1 MFKKKALLPFTIALA
16 IVGLMIACGGDE
28 PPKPEPT
35 PAQPP
40 AQPQVAKPAPAPTA
54 RKESRAAEAM
64 PPTLKETLQARI
76 EVPDD
81 YPEDG
86 LVYPGA
92 HASTTTRKGTRL
104 SVMFSSTDPVEDVI
118 SYTEDFLGKQAWE
131 HIDRVDMPNGTLIR
145 ADKDGDRGV
154 AILISDLE
162 EADADTLIAVA
173 IDP

>member
-16 IVGLMIACGGDE
+16 ILGLMIACGGDE
-28 PPKPEPT
+28 PPKPD
-35 PAQPP
+35 PATAKPET
-40 AQPQVAKPAPAPTA
+40 AKPAPAPTP
-54 RKESRAAEAM
+54 REEPRPPEGMPPPLKEAM
-64 PPTLKETLQARI
+64 EERI
-76 EVPDD
+76 EVPSD

-92 HASTTTRKGTRL
+92 HASSSTRRGTRL

-145 ADKDGDRGV
+145 ADKDGERGV

-162 EADADTLIAVA
+162 EADAGTLIAVA